1 MYKIIG
7 ADGKEYGPIS
17 ADQLR
22 QWISQGRVYA
32 ATQVRLEGDSEWKK
46 LSDFPELSLAA
57 SVAPAP
63 LPFAATGQGAPM
75 AAPQT
80 SAMAITSLVLGVLG
94 FFTCGV
100 TALFGLI
107 FGIIAIIKINRS
119 QGRLSGSGLA
129 IAGTCV
135 SVVFLLLLPVLAGLM
150 VPALIKAK
158 QKAMT
163 INCENNL
170 RQLGLGVIMY
180 AGSNNDQF
188 PPAAGWSDAISTYV
202 GSTNVFKCP
211 SNPGQRCSY
220 AFNRALDGKKL
231 SEVNPRTVLLFESDA
246 GWNGAGGGEAAASH
260 GHHTTYVREEMINV
274 VHVDGSAESVPVSQ
288 VAALRWNP

>member
-22 QWISQGRVYA
+22 QWISQGRA
-32 ATQVRLEGDSEWKK
+32 HSATQVRLEGDSEWKK

-63 LPFAATGQGAPM
+63 LPFAATGQGAP
-75 AAPQT
+75 AATSRT
-80 SAMAITSLVLGVLG
+80 SALAITSLVLGLLG
-94 FFTCGV
+94 LFTCGI
-100 TALFGLI
+100 TALVGLI
-107 FGIIAIIKINRS
+107 FGIVAVVKIKRS
-119 QGRLSGSGLA
+119 DGRVTGSGLA
-129 IAGTCV
+129 IAGICV
-135 SVVFLLLLPVLAGLM
+135 SAVFLMMMPLFAALM
-150 VPALIKAK
+150 LPALAKAK

-202 GSTNVFKCP
+202 GSTNAFKCP
-211 SNPGQRCSY
+211 SDPGKRCSY
-220 AFNRALDGKKL
+220 AFNQALDGKKL
-231 SEVNPRTVLLFESDA
+231 SAVNPRTVLLFESDA
-246 GWNGAGGGEAAASH
+246 GWNGAGGAEAAASH
-260 GHHTTYVREEMINV
+260 GHHTTYVPEEMINI
-274 VHVDGSAESVPVSQ
+274 VHVDGSAESVPVSRL
-288 VAALRWNP
+288 AALRWNP